1 MTDLSSLIGYAA
13 RLQFPINNRAA
24 VPHLPPKEGAMSL
37 TASSIKTFFDNL
49 IAKGETDLVKIQSF
63 IAEVFPI
70 IEAATE
76 AVGGPKADAVVTALN
91 AVSSVVTVA
100 QTVAQPVAA
109 TAAAPSTITATE
121 AANIAV
127 ATVQAVAGVKST
139 VADATAEIKS
149 ELSGH

>member
-76 AVGGPKADAVVTALN
+76 VVGGPKADAIVTALN
-91 AVSSVVTVA
+91 AVSSVVTMA
-100 QTVAQPVAA
+100 QTVAQPVA
-109 TAAAPSTITATE
+109 AAAPSTITATE

>member
-1 MTDLSSLIGYAA
+1 
-13 RLQFPINNRAA
+13 
-24 VPHLPPKEGAMSL
+24 MSL

-70 IEAATE
+70 IEAATDV
-76 AVGGPKADAVVTALN
+76 VGGPKADAVVTALN
-91 AVSSVVTVA
+91 AVSSVVTMA
-100 QTVAQPVAA
+100 QTVAQPVA
-109 TAAAPSTITATE
+109 AAAPSTITATE